1 MNKYIATALAASALL
16 AVPAFAQNAIPTATN
31 DVVVLSDFEAA
42 PDGVS
47 VVALG
52 EDAFKVLA
60 IATAPY
66 RADAPAAISAAR
78 TVAVAKAQGALSR
91 FLDEKVELEDFLE
104 KEVSKVRII
113 SSDGTV
119 SASQAVSR
127 RVLTRIRTSS
137 KSLLRGVIVL
147 QTETI
152 PDAEGTGGSFR
163 ALIGASSASLA
174 GSESFESGIEN
185 AGPSS
190 P

>member
-52 EDAFKVLA
+52 GDSFKILA

-66 RADAPAAISAAR
+66 RADTPPAISSAR
-78 TVAVAKAQGALSR
+78 TVAVTKAKGALSR

-104 KEVSKVRII
+104 KEVSKVRVV
-113 SSDGTV
+113 SPDGTV
-119 SASQAVSR
+119 AAAQKVSR
-127 RVLTRIRTSS
+127 EVLTRIRTTSS
-137 KSLLRGVIVL
+137 SLLRGVVVL

-152 PDAEGTGGSFR
+152 PSAGGPGGSFR
-163 ALIGASSASLA
+163 ALVGVSSASLEGA
-174 GSESFESGIEN
+174 ETLEAGIE
-185 AGPSS
+185 AKRPAA